1 MADHLDLRANLL
13 DGTYARHSSYILK
26 ILGEHLLGNILIHKR
41 VSWGLSNRHCPVGN
55 QRRRSDPVLHSQ
67 TMVSS
72 IPPLH
77 IKSVVS
83 GDMLMYGV
91 WAGNVQNEVGTSCT
105 TRHRG
110 QV

>member
-26 ILGEHLLGNILIHKR
+26 VLGEHLLGNILIHKR
-41 VSWGLSNRHCPVGN
+41 VSWGLAIVIVLWETREG
-55 QRRRSDPVLHSQ
+55 RSGPVLHSQ
-67 TMVSS
+67 TVVSS

-83 GDMLMYGV
+83 GEMLMYGV
-91 WAGNVQNEVGTSCT
+91 WAGNV
-105 TRHRG
+105 
-110 QV
+110 